1 MTRKTVFITGA
12 AHRIGAAVARDL
24 HAHGMDIVIHYH
36 TSAEPAQSLADSL
49 NAERAGSAHL
59 VRADLAGEVDY
70 DAVIQEAAA
79 CTGSLHVLI
88 NNASQFYPSPIGGT
102 TREQWREIV
111 DTNMQ
116 APFFLSQASV
126 PYLRETG
133 GSIIN
138 MTDVYGSSPLRDYS
152 VYSAAKAGLIMLTRA
167 LARELA
173 PEIRVNGISPGT
185 VMWPEGMDEAAKK
198 AILERVSLG
207 RQGTTR
213 DVAAGVRF
221 LILEAEYMT
230 GQVLNIDGGRT
241 LY

>member
-24 HAHGMDIVIHYH
+24 HAHGMDIVIHYN
-36 TSAEPAQSLADSL
+36 TSAGPARSLADSL

-59 VRADLAGEVDY
+59 VQADLAGDVDY
-70 DAVIQEAAA
+70 DAVITEAAA

-88 NNASQFYPSPIGGT
+88 NNASQFYPTPVGGT

-116 APFFLSQASV
+116 APFFLSQACV
-126 PYLRETG
+126 PYLRETC

-138 MTDVYGSSPLRDYS
+138 MTDIYGSSPLRDYS

-173 PEIRVNGISPGT
+173 PEIRVNGVSPGS
-185 VMWPEGMDEAAKK
+185 VMWPEGMDEAART
-198 AILERVSLG
+198 AVLERVSLG
-207 RQGTTR
+207 RQGTTG

>member
-24 HAHGMDIVIHYH
+24 HAHGMDVVIHYR
-36 TSAEPAQSLADSL
+36 TSAGPARYLADSL

-70 DAVIQEAAA
+70 DAVIEEAAA
-79 CTGSLHVLI
+79 CTGNLHVLI
-88 NNASQFYPSPIGGT
+88 NNASQFYPTPVGGT
-102 TREQWREIV
+102 TREQWRDIV

-133 GSIIN
+133 GCIIN
-138 MTDVYGSSPLRDYS
+138 MTDIYGNMPLRSYS

-173 PEIRVNGISPGT
+173 PEIRVNGISPGS
-185 VMWPEGMDEAAKK
+185 VMWPEGMDEASKK

-213 DVAAGVRF
+213 DLAAGVRF